1 MHNGGAAMAANRP
14 FLKRLLFS
22 PRRASNG
29 QMPEAPSQT
38 AVSVLNSRWPESL
51 RALRHRN
58 YRLFFSG
65 QLISLIGTWMD
76 QVAGSW
82 LVYRLT
88 GSALLLGTVAFA
100 SQISVF
106 LLAPIGGALADRLD
120 RRKILICTQSSMM
133 LLTFMLAWL
142 TLSHRIHI
150 WQVVTLAALTGVV
163 NAIDLPARQAF
174 VVDMVARADLVN
186 AIALNSSMFNGA
198 RIVGPALAGI
208 VVAAIGEG
216 WCFFANGVSFLA
228 VIAGLALMKIVRRR
242 MAIEGSPLETIIEGF
257 KFVAQTGPVRA
268 LMMLL
273 GLVSFTAMPF
283 AVLMPL
289 FADKILHGGAQA
301 LGLLMGC
308 SGVGALCGALTLAM
322 RKTLK
327 GLSLWVA
334 VSCAGFGLALL
345 VFAFSRMLWLS
356 ALLLVPAGFC
366 MMIQM
371 ASSNTLIQS
380 MVPDRLR
387 GRVMSVY
394 AMTFMGMAPLGSLLA
409 GSLAHKL
416 GAPMTVGIGGVAAIA
431 GAAVFGSKLPAIR
444 PATREMIVAQQM
456 AGGAPAQEMT
466 GRVFTKNGDDAVVS
480 DPDTL
485 PTSSNL

>member
-1 MHNGGAAMAANRP
+1 
-14 FLKRLLFS
+14 
-22 PRRASNG
+22 
-29 QMPEAPSQT
+29 MPDDPSQ
-38 AVSVLNSRWPESL
+38 AAASSLNSRWPESL

-58 YRLFFSG
+58 YQLFFAG

-76 QVAGSW
+76 QVAEAW

-100 SQISVF
+100 SQIPVF
-106 LLAPIGGALADRLD
+106 LLAPIGGALADRVD

-142 TLSHRIHI
+142 TLSHRVHI
-150 WQVVTLAALTGVV
+150 WQIVTLAALTGVV
-163 NAIDLPARQAF
+163 NAVDLPARQAF
-174 VVDMVARADLVN
+174 VVDMVSRADLVN
-186 AIALNSSMFNGA
+186 AIAINSSMFNGA
-198 RIVGPALAGI
+198 RVVGPALAGI

-228 VIAGLALMKIVRRR
+228 VIAGLAMMTIDRPR
-242 MAIEGSPLETIIEGF
+242 MAIEGSPLENIIEGF
-257 KFVAQTGPVRA
+257 KFVGQSGPVRA

-273 GLVSFTAMPF
+273 GLVSFTAMPY

-322 RKTLK
+322 RKSLK

-334 VSCAGFGLALL
+334 VSCAGFGVALL
-345 VFAFSRMLWLS
+345 VFSFSRMLWLS
-356 ALLLVPAGFC
+356 AVLLVPAGFC

-394 AMTFMGMAPLGSLLA
+394 AMTFMGMAPLGALLA

-416 GAPMTVGIGGVAAIA
+416 GAPMTVGLGGVVAMV

-444 PATREMIVAQQM
+444 PAAREMIVAQQM

-466 GRVFTKNGDDAVVS
+466 GRVFTKSGDEAILS
-480 DPDTL
+480 DSGTQPV
-485 PTSSNL
+485 SSNL

>member
-1 MHNGGAAMAANRP
+1 MPDALSETAA
-14 FLKRLLFS
+14 S
-22 PRRASNG
+22 G
-29 QMPEAPSQT
+29 
-38 AVSVLNSRWPESL
+38 LNSRWPESL

-58 YRLFFSG
+58 YQLFFSG

-76 QVAGSW
+76 QVAESW

-100 SQISVF
+100 SQIPVF
-106 LLAPIGGALADRLD
+106 LLAPIGGALADRVD
-120 RRKILICTQSSMM
+120 RRKILIATQSAMM
-133 LLTFMLAWL
+133 VLTFILAWV
-142 TLSHRIHI
+142 TLSHRVKI
-150 WQVVTLAALTGVV
+150 WHVVTLAALTGVV

-174 VVDMVARADLVN
+174 VVDMVSRADLVN

-216 WCFFANGVSFLA
+216 WCFFANGISFLA
-228 VIAGLALMKIVRRR
+228 VIAGLAMMKMDRPR
-242 MAIEGSPLETIIEGF
+242 MAIEGSPLENIVEGF
-257 KFVAQTGPVRA
+257 RFVAQSGPVRA
-268 LMMLL
+268 LMLLL
-273 GLVSFTAMPF
+273 GLVSFTAMPY

-301 LGLLMGC
+301 LGLLMGS
-308 SGVGALCGALTLAM
+308 SGIGALCGALTLAM

-334 VSCAGFGLALL
+334 VSCAGFGVALL
-345 VFAFSRMLWLS
+345 LFSFSRTLWLS
-356 ALLLVPAGFC
+356 AALLVPAGFF

-394 AMTFMGMAPLGSLLA
+394 AMTFMGMAPLGALLA

-416 GAPMTVGIGGVAAIA
+416 GAPMTVGLGGVVAIVGA
-431 GAAVFGSKLPAIR
+431 GLFGSKLPALR
-444 PATREMIVAQQM
+444 PATRELIVAQQI
-456 AGGAPAQEMT
+456 AGGDPAQEMT
-466 GRVFTKNGDDAVVS
+466 GRIFAKNGDDIVPS
-480 DPDTL
+480 DSETQPA
-485 PTSSNL
+485 SSNP

>member
-1 MHNGGAAMAANRP
+1 MQGQSTQS
-14 FLKRLLFS
+14 S
-22 PRRASNG
+22 PAD
-29 QMPEAPSQT
+29 
-38 AVSVLNSRWPESL
+38 LNSRWPESM

-58 YRLFFSG
+58 YQLFFAG

-76 QVAGSW
+76 QVAEAW

-100 SQISVF
+100 SQIPVF
-106 LLAPIGGALADRLD
+106 LLAPIGGALADRVD
-120 RRKILICTQSSMM
+120 RRKILIATQSAMM
-133 LLTFMLAWL
+133 FLTFILAWV
-142 TLSHRIHI
+142 TLSNRVKI
-150 WQVVTLAALTGVV
+150 WHVVTLAALTGVV

-174 VVDMVARADLVN
+174 VVDMVSRADLVN

-198 RIVGPALAGI
+198 RIIGPALAGI

-216 WCFFANGVSFLA
+216 WCFFANGISFLA
-228 VIAGLALMKIVRRR
+228 VIAGLVMMKIDRPR
-242 MAIEGSPLETIIEGF
+242 MAIQGSPLENIIEGF
-257 KFVAQTGPVRA
+257 KFVGKSGPVRA
-268 LMMLL
+268 LILLL
-273 GLVSFTAMPF
+273 GLVSFTAMPY

-289 FADKILHGGAQA
+289 FADKVLHGGAQA

-322 RKTLK
+322 RKSLK

-345 VFAFSRMLWLS
+345 VFSFSRMLWLS
-356 ALLLVPAGFC
+356 AVLLVPAGFC

-409 GSLAHKL
+409 GSLAHTC
-416 GAPMTVGIGGVAAIA
+416 GAAMTVVLCGAVAIV
-431 GAAVFGSKLPAIR
+431 GAAVVGSKLPAIR
-444 PATREMIVAQQM
+444 PAAREMIVAQQV
-456 AGGAPAQEMT
+456 AGGSPAQEMT
-466 GRVFTKNGDDAVVS
+466 APVFAKADQETVAS
-480 DPDTL
+480 TPR
-485 PTSSNL
+485 S

>member
-1 MHNGGAAMAANRP
+1 MDLPAEKPTTTG
-14 FLKRLLFS
+14 
-22 PRRASNG
+22 
-29 QMPEAPSQT
+29 
-38 AVSVLNSRWPESL
+38 SRWSEGV

-58 YRLFFSG
+58 YRLFFAG

-76 QVAGSW
+76 QVAESW

-100 SQISVF
+100 SQIPVF

-133 LLTFMLAWL
+133 LLTFILAGL
-142 TLSHRIHI
+142 TLSHRVHI

-174 VVDMVARADLVN
+174 VVDMVSRADLVN

-216 WCFFANGVSFLA
+216 WCFFANGVSFIA
-228 VIAGLALMKIVRRR
+228 VIAGLGLMKIDRPRL
-242 MAIEGSPLETIIEGF
+242 AIEGSPLENIMEGF
-257 KFVAQTGPVRA
+257 KFVAQSGPVRA
-268 LMMLL
+268 LMVLL
-273 GLVSFTAMPF
+273 GLVSFTAMPY

-289 FADKILHGGAQA
+289 FADKVLHGGAQA

-308 SGVGALCGALTLAM
+308 SGVGALGGALTLAM

-327 GLSLWVA
+327 GLSVWVA
-334 VSCAGFGLALL
+334 ASCAGFGMALL
-345 VFAFSRMLWLS
+345 LFSFSRWLWLS
-356 ALLLVPAGFC
+356 AALLVPAGFC

-394 AMTFMGMAPLGSLLA
+394 AMTFMGMAPLGALLA

-416 GAPMTVGIGGVAAIA
+416 GAPMTVGIGGVVAIVGA
-431 GAAVFGSKLPAIR
+431 GLFGLKLPALR
-444 PATREMIVAQQM
+444 PAAREMIVAQQV
-456 AGGAPAQEMT
+456 AGGSPAQEMT
-466 GRVFTKNGDDAVVS
+466 APVFSK
-480 DPDTL
+480 
-485 PTSSNL
+485 SN

>member
-1 MHNGGAAMAANRP
+1 
-14 FLKRLLFS
+14 
-22 PRRASNG
+22 
-29 QMPEAPSQT
+29 MPDAPSQ
-38 AVSVLNSRWPESL
+38 AAASGPNSRWPESL

-58 YRLFFSG
+58 YQLFFGG

-76 QVAGSW
+76 QVAEAW

-100 SQISVF
+100 SQIPVF
-106 LLAPIGGALADRLD
+106 LLAPIGGALADRYD
-120 RRKILICTQSSMM
+120 RRKILIFTQSAMM
-133 LLTFMLAWL
+133 LLTFILAWV
-142 TLSHRIHI
+142 TLSHRVKI
-150 WQVVTLAALTGVV
+150 WHVVTLAALTGVV

-174 VVDMVARADLVN
+174 VVDMVSRTDLVN

-198 RIVGPALAGI
+198 RVVGPALAGI

-228 VIAGLALMKIVRRR
+228 VIAGLAMMKIDRPR
-242 MAIEGSPLETIIEGF
+242 MAIEGSPLENIIEGF
-257 KFVAQTGPVRA
+257 KFVGKSGPVRA
-268 LMMLL
+268 LMLLL
-273 GLVSFTAMPF
+273 GLVSFTAMPY

-308 SGVGALCGALTLAM
+308 SGVGALGGAVTLAM
-322 RKTLK
+322 RKSLK

-334 VSCAGFGLALL
+334 VSCAGFGVALL
-345 VFAFSRMLWLS
+345 VFSFSRTLWLS
-356 ALLLVPAGFC
+356 AALLVPAGFC

-394 AMTFMGMAPLGSLLA
+394 AMTFMGMAPLGALLA

-416 GAPMTVGIGGVAAIA
+416 GAPMTVGIGGVVAMV

-444 PATREMIVAQQM
+444 PAAREMIVAQQM

-466 GRVFTKNGDDAVVS
+466 GRVFTKNGDDAVLS
-480 DPDTL
+480 DSGTQPV
-485 PTSSNL
+485 SSNL

>member
-1 MHNGGAAMAANRP
+1 MQGQSTQS
-14 FLKRLLFS
+14 S
-22 PRRASNG
+22 P
-29 QMPEAPSQT
+29 T
-38 AVSVLNSRWPESL
+38 DLNSRWPESM

-58 YRLFFSG
+58 YQLFFAG

-76 QVAGSW
+76 QVAEAW

-100 SQISVF
+100 SQIPVF
-106 LLAPIGGALADRLD
+106 LLAPIGGALADRVD
-120 RRKILICTQSSMM
+120 RRKILIATQSAMM
-133 LLTFMLAWL
+133 FLTFILAWV
-142 TLSHRIHI
+142 TLSHRVRI
-150 WQVVTLAALTGVV
+150 WQVVTQAAITGVV
-163 NAIDLPARQAF
+163 NAIDLPARQSF
-174 VVDMVARADLVN
+174 VVDMVSRADLVN

-198 RIVGPALAGI
+198 RVVGPALAGI

-216 WCFFANGVSFLA
+216 WCFFANGISFIA
-228 VIAGLALMKIVRRR
+228 VIAGLALMKMNRPR
-242 MAIEGSPLETIIEGF
+242 MAIAGSPLENIIEGF
-257 KFVAQTGPVRA
+257 RFVAQSGPVRA

-273 GLVSFTAMPF
+273 GLVSFTAMPY

-308 SGVGALCGALTLAM
+308 SGIGALGGAITLAM
-322 RKTLK
+322 RKTVH
-327 GLSLWVA
+327 GLGTWVA
-334 VSCAGFGLALL
+334 ISCAGFGVALL
-345 VFAFSRMLWLS
+345 LFSFSRSLWLS
-356 ALLLVPAGFC
+356 ALLLLPAGFC

-409 GSLAHKL
+409 GSLAHTL
-416 GAPMTVGIGGVAAIA
+416 GAPMTVGLGGAVAIV

-444 PATREMIVAQQM
+444 PAAREMIVAQQI
-456 AGGAPAQEMT
+456 AGGDPPQEMT
-466 GRVFTKNGDDAVVS
+466 APVFSK
-480 DPDTL
+480 
-485 PTSSNL
+485 SS

>member
-1 MHNGGAAMAANRP
+1 
-14 FLKRLLFS
+14 
-22 PRRASNG
+22 
-29 QMPEAPSQT
+29 
-38 AVSVLNSRWPESL
+38 
-51 RALRHRN
+51 
-58 YRLFFSG
+58 
-65 QLISLIGTWMD
+65 MD
-76 QVAGSW
+76 QVAEAW

-100 SQISVF
+100 SQIPVF

-133 LLTFMLAWL
+133 LLTFILAGL
-142 TLSHRIHI
+142 TLSHRVHI
-150 WQVVTLAALTGVV
+150 WQVVMLAALTGVV

-174 VVDMVARADLVN
+174 VVDMVSRADLVN

-216 WCFFANGVSFLA
+216 WCFFANGVSFIA
-228 VIAGLALMKIVRRR
+228 VIAGLGLMKIDRPRL
-242 MAIEGSPLETIIEGF
+242 AIEGSPLENIIEGF
-257 KFVAQTGPVRA
+257 KFVAQSGPVRA
-268 LMMLL
+268 LMVLL
-273 GLVSFTAMPF
+273 GLVSFTAMPY

-308 SGVGALCGALTLAM
+308 SGVGALAGALTLAM

-327 GLSLWVA
+327 GLSIWVA
-334 VSCAGFGLALL
+334 ASCAGFGVALL
-345 VFAFSRMLWLS
+345 LFSFSRLLWLS
-356 ALLLVPAGFC
+356 AALLVPAGFC

-394 AMTFMGMAPLGSLLA
+394 AMTFMGMAPLGALLA

-416 GAPMTVGIGGVAAIA
+416 GAPLTVGIGGVVAIVGA
-431 GAAVFGSKLPAIR
+431 GLFGLKLPALR
-444 PATREMIVAQQM
+444 PAAREMIVAQQL
-456 AGGAPAQEMT
+456 AGGSPAQEMT
-466 GRVFTKNGDDAVVS
+466 APVFSKNG
-480 DPDTL
+480 
-485 PTSSNL
+485 

>member
-1 MHNGGAAMAANRP
+1 
-14 FLKRLLFS
+14 
-22 PRRASNG
+22 
-29 QMPEAPSQT
+29 MPDDVPQFARTNP
-38 AVSVLNSRWPESL
+38 NSRWPESM

-58 YRLFFSG
+58 YQLFFGG

-76 QVAGSW
+76 QIAESW

-100 SQISVF
+100 GQIPVF
-106 LLAPIGGALADRLD
+106 LLAPVGGALADRYD
-120 RRKILICTQSSMM
+120 RRKILIATQSTMM
-133 LLTFMLAWL
+133 ALTFVLAFL
-142 TLSHRIHI
+142 TLSHRV
-150 WQVVTLAALTGVV
+150 QVWHVMTLAALMGVV

-174 VVDMVARADLVN
+174 VADMVSRADLVN

-198 RIVGPALAGI
+198 RVVGPALAGI

-228 VIAGLALMKIVRRR
+228 VIAGLAMMKMERPRK
-242 MAIEGSPLETIIEGF
+242 AIEGSPLENIIEGF
-257 KFVAQTGPVRA
+257 RFVAQSTPVRA
-268 LMMLL
+268 LMLLL
-273 GLVSFTAMPF
+273 GLVSFTAMPY

-308 SGVGALCGALTLAM
+308 SGIGALAGAVTLAM
-322 RKTLK
+322 RKTVH
-327 GLSLWVA
+327 GLGTWVA
-334 VSCAGFGLALL
+334 ASCAAFGVVLML
-345 VFAFSRMLWLS
+345 FSFSRALWLS
-356 ALLLVPAGFC
+356 CVLLVPVGFC

-394 AMTFMGMAPLGSLLA
+394 AMTFMGMAPLGALLA
-409 GSLAHKL
+409 GSLAHTL
-416 GAPMTVGIGGVAAIA
+416 GAPLTVGIGGLVSIL
-431 GAAVFGSKLPAIR
+431 GAAVFGLKLPALR
-444 PATREMIVAQQM
+444 PAAREMIVAQQM
-456 AGGAPAQEMT
+456 AGGTPAQEMT
-466 GRVFTKNGDDAVVS
+466 ARVFTTADQVGER
-480 DPDTL
+480 L
-485 PTSSNL
+485 SSK

>member
-1 MHNGGAAMAANRP
+1 
-14 FLKRLLFS
+14 
-22 PRRASNG
+22 
-29 QMPEAPSQT
+29 MPGELPQSTQT
-38 AVSVLNSRWPESL
+38 DLNSRWPESL

-58 YRLFFSG
+58 YQLFFVG

-76 QVAGSW
+76 QVAEAW

-100 SQISVF
+100 SQIPVF
-106 LLAPIGGALADRLD
+106 LLAPIGGALADRYD
-120 RRKILICTQSSMM
+120 RRKILIATQSAMM
-133 LLTFMLAWL
+133 FLTFILAWV
-142 TLSHRIHI
+142 TLSHRVKI

-163 NAIDLPARQAF
+163 NAIDLPARQSF
-174 VVDMVARADLVN
+174 VVDMVSRADLVN

-198 RIVGPALAGI
+198 RVVGPALAGI

-228 VIAGLALMKIVRRR
+228 VIAGLAMMKMNRPR
-242 MAIEGSPLETIIEGF
+242 MAIEGSPLENIIEGF
-257 KFVAQTGPVRA
+257 KFVAQSGPVRA
-268 LMMLL
+268 LMLLL
-273 GLVSFTAMPF
+273 GLVSFTAMPY

-308 SGVGALCGALTLAM
+308 SGIGALCGALTLAM

-327 GLSLWVA
+327 GLSVWVA
-334 VSCAGFGLALL
+334 VSCAGFGVALL
-345 VFAFSRMLWLS
+345 LFSFSRTLWLS
-356 ALLLVPAGFC
+356 AALLVPAGFC

-394 AMTFMGMAPLGSLLA
+394 AMTFMGMAPMGALLA
-409 GSLAHKL
+409 GSLAHKF
-416 GAPMTVGIGGVAAIA
+416 GAPMTVGLGGVAAIV
-431 GAAVFGSKLPAIR
+431 GAAAFGSKLPVIR
-444 PATREMIVAQQM
+444 PAAREMIVAQQM
-456 AGGAPAQEMT
+456 SGGAPAQEMT
-466 GRVFTKNGDDAVVS
+466 GRVFEKAGEATVASGPRS
-480 DPDTL
+480 
-485 PTSSNL
+485 

>member
-1 MHNGGAAMAANRP
+1 MDLPEEKPTTNG
-14 FLKRLLFS
+14 
-22 PRRASNG
+22 
-29 QMPEAPSQT
+29 
-38 AVSVLNSRWPESL
+38 SRWREGL

-58 YRLFFSG
+58 YRLFFAG

-76 QVAGSW
+76 QVAESW
-82 LVYRLT
+82 LVYRLS
-88 GSALLLGTVAFA
+88 GSALLLGTVAFS
-100 SQISVF
+100 SQIPVF

-133 LLTFMLAWL
+133 LLTFVLAWL
-142 TLSHRIHI
+142 TLSHRVHI

-174 VVDMVARADLVN
+174 VVDMVSRADLVN

-198 RIVGPALAGI
+198 RIIGPAAAGI

-216 WCFFANGVSFLA
+216 WCFFANGVSFIA
-228 VIAGLALMKIVRRR
+228 VIAGLALMKIDRPRL
-242 MAIEGSPLETIIEGF
+242 AIEGSPLENIIEGF
-257 KFVAQTGPVRA
+257 KFVAQSGPVRA
-268 LMMLL
+268 LMLLL
-273 GLVSFTAMPF
+273 GLVSFTAMPY

-308 SGVGALCGALTLAM
+308 SGVGALCGAITLAM
-322 RKTLK
+322 RRTLK
-327 GLSLWVA
+327 GLSVWVA
-334 VSCAGFGLALL
+334 ASCAGFGVALL
-345 VFAFSRMLWLS
+345 LFSFSRVLWLS
-356 ALLLVPAGFC
+356 AALLVPAGFC

-394 AMTFMGMAPLGSLLA
+394 AMTFMGMAPLGALLA

-416 GAPMTVGIGGVAAIA
+416 GAPMTVGIGGMVAMVGA
-431 GAAVFGSKLPAIR
+431 GLFGLKLPALR
-444 PATREMIVAQQM
+444 PAAREMIVAQQI
-456 AGGAPAQEMT
+456 AGGDPPQEMT
-466 GRVFTKNGDDAVVS
+466 APVFSKNG
-480 DPDTL
+480 
-485 PTSSNL
+485 